1 MRFHGFLGL
10 WIGGGRFLC
19 ALPAGH
25 RSIAL
30 TGAYGRCPSFFLFGL
45 TPNKGKVAVF
55 LKESRLKNFYARCA
69 RPLYS
74 FSCSPALSPASG
86 KAPRAGRFFLYR
98 LGFCSIPSSYSW
110 TRSSRWP
117 FFRFMA
123 WTPWVFLVALGAM
136 SPVWNSSIRPEEA
149 VSSTSQSSRTYRA
162 TVKGDLSL

>member
-1 MRFHGFLGL
+1 M
-10 WIGGGRFLC
+10 C
-19 ALPAGH
+19 ACRPAH

-30 TGAYGRCPSFFLFGL
+30 TGACGRCPSFFLFGL

-74 FSCSPALSPASG
+74 FSCSPAFSPPLPARRQG
-86 KAPRAGRFFLYR
+86 GQILLIPVGVLQHPLLIQLDPQQPLALLQVHGLDA
-98 LGFCSIPSSYSW
+98 LGI
-110 TRSSRWP
+110 
-117 FFRFMA
+117 
-123 WTPWVFLVALGAM
+123 LGGLGAM

-162 TVKGDLSL
+162 AVKGDLSL